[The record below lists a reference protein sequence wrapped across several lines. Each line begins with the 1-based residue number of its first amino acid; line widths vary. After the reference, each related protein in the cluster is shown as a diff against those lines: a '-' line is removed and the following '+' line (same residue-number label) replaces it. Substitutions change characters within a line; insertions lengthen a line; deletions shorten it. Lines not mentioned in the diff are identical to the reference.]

1 MDAIKSKSIR
11 NLEQKMAAIE
21 PGSLR
26 YQVLDASRKF
36 KSSWIELGQI
46 LYTVYKDKHFKTW
59 GYLSFEA
66 YCQSEVGIQKQTAG
80 KLIHSYYFLEKDEPE
95 ILKGIHSDG
104 STAPKNIP
112 SLDAVNVLR
121 LASKNKELTE
131 DDYQDFKKS
140 VFQDGKDGKEV
151 KKQVGLRLRSLREEE
166 DPEKARAL
174 RRTSTL
180 RRLYATL
187 RTLEKEVHAANL
199 VSDRTAKE
207 IEKLL
212 GYLESEIG
220 DTQ

>member
-11 NLEQKMAAIE
+11 NLEQKMAGIE

-26 YQVLDASRKF
+26 YQVLEASKKF
-36 KSSWIELGQI
+36 KSSWIELGRI
-46 LYTVYKDKHFKTW
+46 LYGVYKDKHFKTW

-66 YCQSEVGIQKQTAG
+66 YCQTEVGIQKQTAG

-95 ILKGIHSDG
+95 LLKGIHADG

-112 SLDAVNVLR
+112 SLEAVNVLR
-121 LASKNKELTE
+121 LAAKNKELTE

-140 VFQDGKDGKEV
+140 VFEDGKDGKEV

-166 DPEKARAL
+166 DPQKARAL
-174 RRTSTL
+174 RRTQIL

-187 RTLEKEVHAANL
+187 RTLEKEVNSAHL
-199 VSDRTAKE
+199 VSDRTSKE
-207 IEKLL
+207 LEKLL

>member
-11 NLEQKMAAIE
+11 SLEQKMAAIE

-46 LYTVYKDKHFKTW
+46 LYTVYKDKYFKTW

-95 ILKGIHSDG
+95 ALKGIHSDG
-104 STAPKNIP
+104 LVVPKNIP

-121 LASKNKELTE
+121 LAAKNKELTE

-140 VFQDGKDGKEV
+140 VFEEGKDGKEV

-166 DPEKARAL
+166 DPEKARAQ
-174 RRTSTL
+174 RRISTL

-187 RTLEKEVHAANL
+187 KTLEKEVNAANL
-199 VSDRTAKE
+199 VSDRTSKE

-220 DTQ
+220 DT

>member
-11 NLEQKMAAIE
+11 NLEQKMAQIE

-26 YQVLDASRKF
+26 YQVLEASKKF
-36 KSSWIELGQI
+36 KLSWIELGQI
-46 LYTVYKDKHFKTW
+46 LYTVYRDKHFKEW

-66 YCQSEVGIQKQTAG
+66 YCQAEVGIQKQTAG

-95 ILKGIHSDG
+95 LLKGIHADG
-104 STAPKNIP
+104 LAGPKNIP

-121 LASKNKELTE
+121 LVAKNKELTE
-131 DDYQDFKKS
+131 DDYKEFKKS
-140 VFQDGKDGKEV
+140 VFEDGKDGKEV
-151 KKQVGLRLRSLREEE
+151 KKQVGLRLRSLREGE
-166 DPEKARAL
+166 DPQKARAQH
-174 RRTSTL
+174 RTSTL

-187 RTLEKEVHAANL
+187 KTLEKEVNAANL
-199 VSDRTAKE
+199 VSDRTSKE

-220 DTQ
+220 QAQ